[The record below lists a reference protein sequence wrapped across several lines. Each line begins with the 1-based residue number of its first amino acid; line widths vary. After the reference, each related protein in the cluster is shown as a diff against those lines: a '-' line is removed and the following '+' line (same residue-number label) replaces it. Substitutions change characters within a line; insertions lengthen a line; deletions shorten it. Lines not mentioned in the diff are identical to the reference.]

1 MFWKLIH
8 ASIIKVQCLSMK
20 KVQKT
25 GFFQKMNIFPF
36 FLLFTKI
43 KVRTASLFLK
53 DKVLDSGLSECSFKK
68 KKSADY
74 EKNASFFLHYE
85 RQFLCKNIFWAEVS
99 WIDFSQCGKKENL
112 LSYFFDKNFVKLR
125 ILLQKLLK
133 IRFHEKISFCWEWI
147 FRFFTRWIF

>member
-1 MFWKLIH
+1 
-8 ASIIKVQCLSMK
+8 MK

-25 GFFQKMNIFPF
+25 GFFFQKMNIFPF

-68 KKSADY
+68 KIADY

-85 RQFLCKNIFWAEVS
+85 RQFLCKNIFE
-99 WIDFSQCGKKENL
+99 
-112 LSYFFDKNFVKLR
+112 
-125 ILLQKLLK
+125 QKFHGLPFHSVEKTK
-133 IRFHEKISFCWEWI
+133 IYSHTFLTKIS
-147 FRFFTRWIF
+147 